1 MEWKNGEYLAWLPIT
16 KGDYYQ
22 LSGIYF
28 IFQKESG
35 ESFCP
40 VDLEIHS
47 QIGKFKASFP
57 DDRVEKTQITK
68 LIPYGEYPVYS
79 TL

>member
-1 MEWKNGEYLAWLPIT
+1 MSR
-16 KGDYYQ
+16 YYQ
-22 LSGIYF
+22 RPLLLLNIPEDSIHL

-40 VDLEIHS
+40 VDLEIQS